1 MALGKGKPGLLIAL
15 GGAPKKHP
23 EPDDDQMGGPS
34 DMDADNEDEPGMGSV
49 KQMAA
54 DDAFD
59 AVKSDDRALFADAL
73 DRYVK
78 ACMGE

>member
-1 MALGKGKPGLLIAL
+1 MADAAKKPSLLIAL
-15 GGAPKKHP
+15 GGPKKP
-23 EPDDDQMGGPS
+23 SMGEPDGDEGAMPGGDDL
-34 DMDADNEDEPGMGSV
+34 GMGDV
-49 KQMAA
+49 KQQAA

-59 AVKSDDRALFADAL
+59 AVKSGDRALFGDAL